1 MATKHPNFRP
11 LMGYSQCGKRY
22 TRRPLSPV
30 TRDPLGC
37 SFITLWYN
45 NNMQTI
51 TNNSRSLH
59 HVQGPFEA
67 PKKCQSGPKRAQNH
81 CLRRFYPVI
90 DDEQANFCGHILNNY
105 TINIFSMCQLAN
117 RLRTRANRQTEW
129 QMAKTGFV
137 QLKFNRY
144 QRDHTAAA
152 GTLAGQLIKVDSD
165 G

>member
-1 MATKHPNFRP
+1 
-11 LMGYSQCGKRY
+11 MGVKMWCAYDTLNAGNGM
-22 TRRPLSPV
+22 LE
-30 TRDPLGC
+30 DPLALSQG
-37 SFITLWYN
+37 TLWGVISSPQGIRTTSEPS
-45 NNMQTI
+45 QT
-51 TNNSRSLH
+51 TAEAYTMCR
-59 HVQGPFEA
+59 GPFEA

-81 CLRRFYPVI
+81 CLRRFCPVI
-90 DDEQANFCGHILNNY
+90 DDEQANFCGHISNNY

-144 QRDHTAAA
+144 ERDHTAAA